1 MNTGQRVYL
10 AAACVI
16 VATIMLPRIQAH
28 SVSARESIPR
38 SVPAVQ
44 AVFNLDHP
52 DMSPFPSDIFTVA
65 DHTHNTRRRVNLPYP
80 DCVVRVSDCEDI
92 HTVNTLDGF
101 GLQPQLSIPF
111 DGPIDIPERSTAMRS
126 LSSISEAR
134 TTTMSVPVRSLASIR
149 WCGTRSRKR
158 CMSKPTNC

>member
-111 DGPIDIPERSTAMRS
+111 DGPIDIRNGQQRCD
-126 LSSISEAR
+126 L
-134 TTTMSVPVRSLASIR
+134 
-149 WCGTRSRKR
+149 CHQSRR
-158 CMSKPTNC
+158 HAPRP